1 MGHTLTTLLVFAKD
15 EARAYRL
22 ANDVYRRFCK
32 NHQLWHYHLMG
43 TKRDNE
49 GDRMFDEYP
58 KAILFDSK
66 EGGKIIRDQL
76 SGLKQNFLK
85 SAEGLKQLL
94 KQTDPNMLWVKGGKD
109 IDIHCERCHTNHK
122 EYKNIFSLCQSIA
135 PGKEFVDEIYVWGWD
150 KITNGYEW
158 KSFLEEYNAAQNG
171 EPTEYN
177 KEIIKAICEGKKLW
191 IIPAYT
197 KT

>member
-109 IDIHCERCHTNHK
+109 IDIHCERCHTITK
-122 EYKNIFSLCQSIA
+122 SIKIFSPFANQSL
-135 PGKEFVDEIYVWGWD
+135 PGK
-150 KITNGYEW
+150 N
-158 KSFLEEYNAAQNG
+158 L
-171 EPTEYN
+171 
-177 KEIIKAICEGKKLW
+177 
-191 IIPAYT
+191 
-197 KT
+197 